1 MSSGSPDWTDLT
13 VSLFKKGASKA
24 SAILDDFTTD
34 GNFEFKGLVRG
45 KYEVRFELDG
55 YLPVILDVELDG
67 TNVTDADT
75 VLAEFLSVKGAVT
88 VSGGEANWASLVVMI
103 KDVNG
108 DVVDSVDG
116 FTENGN
122 YEFEAVPYG
131 EGYKVTAQMTGFKP
145 KTTNAFQ
152 VKTNVTGKNIELDP
166 VSA

>member
-34 GNFEFKGLVRG
+34 GGFEFEGLVRG

-122 YEFEAVPYG
+122 YEFKAVPYG
-131 EGYKVTAQMTGFKP
+131 EGYKVTAQMTGFVP

-152 VKTNVTGKNIELDP
+152 VKTNVTGKNIALDP